1 MVTFTKVP
9 HHTYA
14 HKGSDGV
21 SFIDR
26 DRRGWK
32 LWSPKTGTWA
42 YYSTFEKAVAA
53 AQP

>member
-1 MVTFTKVP
+1 MVTFKKVP
-9 HHTYA
+9 QHAHA

-21 SFIDR
+21 SFIDY
-26 DRRGWK
+26 DSRGWK
-32 LWSPKTGTWA
+32 LWSPKTGTWV